1 MEKKK
6 NKPSPASDIEKEA
19 LSHIRKHLSIVGTSH
34 ISEQSVSSIKK
45 RVSEFSPD
53 LIAIELDRNRF
64 NSLMEYYSKKETE
77 HKLDNKPKLSDIKR
91 IGLNGFLFSLI
102 GGFFQKKLGDKVGSK
117 PGLDMKAAIDEANR
131 LDLPLIL
138 IDQDI
143 EKTLREFSRQLSF
156 REKMR
161 FVYDLTLGPVFHRQ
175 VVEFDL
181 SAVPDSAMVSE
192 MISKVRDRYPN
203 VHKVLVED
211 RNNFMGENIAKL
223 MKNNPGKKILAVVGA
238 GHEEE
243 LFRIVGNSGNQILS
257 AYKSH
262 VKEVKD
268 ENHSFNYSF
277 SIKE

>member
-6 NKPSPASDIEKEA
+6 KKSDAAFRIEKEA
-19 LSHIRKHLSIVGTSH
+19 LFHIHKHLSIVGTSH
-34 ISEQSVSSIKK
+34 IAEQSVSSIKK

-64 NSLMEYYSKKETE
+64 DSLMDYYSKKGKE
-77 HKLDNKPKLSDIKR
+77 HKTDNKPRFSDIKR
-91 IGLNGFLFSLI
+91 IGFNGFLFSVI

-131 LDLPLIL
+131 LDIPLIL

-143 EKTLREFSRQLSF
+143 ETTLREFSRQLSF

-161 FVYDLTLGPVFHRQ
+161 FVYDLTIGSVFHRQ

-181 SAVPDSAMVSE
+181 STIPDSAMVSE
-192 MISKVRDRYPN
+192 MISKVKDRYPN
-203 VHKVLVED
+203 VYKSLVED
-211 RNNFMGENIAKL
+211 RNNFMGANLVKL
-223 MKNNPGKKILAVVGA
+223 MSNNPGKKILAVVGA

-243 LFRIVGNSGNQILS
+243 LFNIVGKSKDKILD
-257 AYKSH
+257 AYKSRA
-262 VKEVKD
+262 KESKN
-268 ENHSFNYSF
+268 ETRSFKYSF